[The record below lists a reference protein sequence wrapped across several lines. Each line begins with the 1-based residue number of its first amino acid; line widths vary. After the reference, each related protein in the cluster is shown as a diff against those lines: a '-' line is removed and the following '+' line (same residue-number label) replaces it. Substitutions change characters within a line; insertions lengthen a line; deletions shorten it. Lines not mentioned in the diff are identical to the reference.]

1 MFETRFAL
9 LTMTNFVEANQL
21 RHPEEPSEGRR
32 LEGRKTLVQADL
44 SSAKSLLRVTMRAQR
59 RALAEQA
66 PEAGRRAA
74 AVAPLERLPRFTVV
88 SGYRPQGAEI
98 DPGPLMRRLSAEGAR
113 LCLPVAVSRDAPLIF
128 RAYEPRATLVP
139 DAFGIPSPGPEA
151 EELTPDFVIAPT
163 MAFDR
168 TGGRL
173 GQGAGHYDRTLEN
186 LRKGGRV
193 FVLGL
198 AYAGQ
203 EVARVPAEPHDQ
215 RLDAILTETG
225 YIEAR

>member
-1 MFETRFAL
+1 MVASSPQD
-9 LTMTNFVEANQL
+9 A
-21 RHPEEPSEGRR
+21 
-32 LEGRKTLVQADL
+32 KTLMRQM
-44 SSAKSLLRVTMRAQR
+44 MRAQR
-59 RALAEQA
+59 RSLAERT

-74 AVAPLERLPRFTVV
+74 ALLPLEKLPKFTIV

-98 DPGPLMRRLSAEGAR
+98 DPLPLMHRLRAEGAR
-113 LCLPVAVSRDAPLIF
+113 LALPVAVSRDAPLVF
-128 RAYEPRATLVP
+128 RAYDADAKLVP
-139 DAFGIPSPGPEA
+139 DAFGIPSPPPEA
-151 EELTPDFVIAPT
+151 EQLMPDLVIAPV

-168 TGGRL
+168 SGARL

-186 LRKGGRV
+186 LRAAGPV

-198 AYAGQ
+198 AFAGQ
-203 EVARVPAEPHDQ
+203 EVARVPAEAHDQ

>member
-1 MFETRFAL
+1 MA
-9 LTMTNFVEANQL
+9 ASSP
-21 RHPEEPSEGRR
+21 HDA
-32 LEGRKTLVQADL
+32 KTLMRQL
-44 SSAKSLLRVTMRAQR
+44 MRAQR
-59 RALAEQA
+59 RGLAQAA

-74 AVAPLERLPRFTVV
+74 ALLPLETLPKFAVV
-88 SGYRPQGAEI
+88 SGYRPQSAEI
-98 DPGPLMRRLSAEGAR
+98 DPLPLMHRLREAGAR
-113 LCLPVAVSRDAPLIF
+113 LALPVAVSRDAPLIF
-128 RAYEPRATLVP
+128 RAYDRDAALVP
-139 DAFGIPSPGPEA
+139 DAFGIPSPPPEA
-151 EELTPDFVIAPT
+151 EVLTPDLVIAPL

-168 TGGRL
+168 TGARL

-186 LRKGGRV
+186 LRAGGKV

-198 AYAGQ
+198 AFAGQ